1 MVQQPKGNTIK
12 LAETEEAPEFPDDY
26 AEGSSQL
33 LLSASFL
40 TAELAL
46 LQKSLDV
53 NVQDKMVSCPGP
65 SALICLCPL

>member
-46 LQKSLDV
+46 LQKSLDL

-65 SALICLCPL
+65 SALICLCPF